1 MFLGDTTPEGVSPVG
16 GSEAAADLVRAREQL
31 LAGQGRNRRLDATAL
46 RQALVDLHEFWLTT
60 KGSEVGIKP
69 DSGFAIVAVGGLGR
83 REMLPYSDLDLV
95 LLHDDLDPALVSG
108 VADQLWYPLWDAH
121 IKLDHSVR
129 TVPQAL
135 DVAAHDMTA
144 ALGLLDARHI
154 VGDAE
159 LSSML
164 IDGIRRQWRIGIRD
178 RFDELH
184 ALTRTRWGRSG
195 EIAHRAEP
203 DLKSGR
209 GGLRD
214 VQLLDALSIAQLTD
228 AMPGLGPESPG
239 GGLDFAHRRILD
251 VRTEL
256 HRVAGRARDQLRAQD
271 ADEIA
276 AALRIGDRF
285 DLARVLSDSARTIV
299 YSTDVGLRT
308 AGNAIP
314 RRGLSRLRRAPVRR
328 PLDEGVVEHAGEVVL
343 ARDARPNKDPGLI
356 MRVAA
361 ASAVTGMP
369 MSAST
374 LGRLSDSA
382 PELREPWPKEAL
394 NDLLVVLGSGRRAI
408 DAIEALDRTGLW
420 GRLLPEWGAVRDLP
434 PRDAVHTWTVDRHLV
449 ETAAHASGFTTRV
462 ARPDLLVLGALLH
475 DIGKGRGGDH
485 SIVGADLATQV
496 GKRLGLWPSDVRLLE
511 AMVRHHL
518 LLPDTATRRD
528 LDDPATVQRVVDA
541 LDGDPILLELLH
553 ALAEAD
559 SLATGPGVW
568 GDWKSSL
575 IGELVRRCRMIM
587 AGESLP
593 TPDPIDAALAAR
605 AAEGGVDVDLQ
616 PSDSPH
622 TFEVT
627 VTAPDRLG
635 LLSNASGVLALAA
648 LRVLS
653 ASVVSANGFAINRF
667 VVTPTFGAPPQP
679 GLLRQELIRALDGD
693 LDLLA
698 QLDLKEAG
706 ARIAASDGELG
717 TLDSSEVLLY
727 AQAPPRVLW
736 FDGPDGDSVIV
747 EVRAEDRLG
756 LLCRL
761 SSVFEKH
768 GADVRWA
775 KVTTRGSS
783 VVDAFCVDT
792 SGASEGGAGS
802 RAQREEL
809 ERALL
814 AVVPALR
821 PKEPE
826 SDD

>member
-1 MFLGDTTPEGVSPVG
+1 MAPGDLVESGPDVA
-16 GSEAAADLVRAREQL
+16 GSEAAADLVRARTQL
-31 LAGQGRNRRLDATAL
+31 LGGQGKNRRLDATAL

-60 KGSEVGIKP
+60 KGSDVGIRP

-83 REMLPYSDLDLV
+83 REMLPFSDLDLV
-95 LLHDDLDPALVSG
+95 LLHDDLDPMLVAE
-108 VADQLWYPLWDAH
+108 VADQLWYPLWDAN

-135 DVAAHDMTA
+135 DVASQDMTA

-159 LSSML
+159 LSTML
-164 IDGIRRQWRIGIRD
+164 IDGIKRQWRIGIRD
-178 RFDELH
+178 RFDELY

-239 GGLDFAHRRILD
+239 GGLDVAHRRILD

-285 DLARVLSDSARTIV
+285 DLARVLSDSARTIG

-308 AGNAIP
+308 AGNALP
-314 RRGLSRLRRAPVRR
+314 RKGLSRLRLVPVRR

-343 ARDARPNKDPGLI
+343 ARDARPGKDPGLI

-394 NDLLVVLGSGRRAI
+394 NDLLVVLGSGRRAVA
-408 DAIEALDRTGLW
+408 AIEALDRTGLW

-449 ETAAHASGFTTRV
+449 ETASYASTLTTRV

-485 SIVGADLATQV
+485 SIVGADLATQI
-496 GKRLGLWPSDVRLLE
+496 GKRLGLWPSDVVLLE
-511 AMVRHHL
+511 AMVRYHL

-541 LDGDPILLELLH
+541 LGGDSLLLELLH

-559 SLATGPGVW
+559 SVATGPGVW

-575 IGELVRRCRMIM
+575 IGELVRRCRMVM

-593 TPDPIDAALAAR
+593 TPDPIDPVLAAR
-605 AAEGGVDVDLQ
+605 AADGGVDIDLQ
-616 PSDSPH
+616 PSESPH

-627 VTAPDRLG
+627 VTAPDRIG
-635 LLSNASGVLALAA
+635 LLSNASGVLALGS

-653 ASVVSANGFAINRF
+653 ASVVSDTGVAVNRF
-667 VVTPTFGAPPQP
+667 VVTPTFGAPPER
-679 GLLRQELIRALDGD
+679 GLLRQDLIRALGGD

-698 QLDLKEAG
+698 QLDAKEAG
-706 ARIAASDGELG
+706 ARSAAADIEPGQPEV
-717 TLDSSEVLLY
+717 SEVPLY

-736 FDGPDGDSVIV
+736 FDGADADSVIV

-761 SSVFEKH
+761 ASVFEKN

-775 KVTTRGSS
+775 KVTTLGTS
-783 VVDAFCVDT
+783 VIDAFCIDMGP
-792 SGASEGGAGS
+792 SADGGAGS
-802 RAQREEL
+802 REQREVL

-821 PKEPE
+821 PKEAE
-826 SDD
+826 SED